1 MTSPAVK
8 KILDALRA
16 NHDEAVRLRLELG
29 KAPCSEANSVDAGPR
44 PEDFHPKV
52 VKASLSNPKCL
63 TGAFTWVDTSQGWR
77 FWNDQFIAGALSPE
91 GRAILEKWLAE

>member
-16 NHDEAVRLRLELG
+16 NHDEAVRLRLELEKQLTAG
-29 KAPCSEANSVDAGPR
+29 APDAGECPTHCSKLDIR
-44 PEDFHPKV
+44 R
-52 VKASLSNPKCL
+52 SLMGELHRLSW
-63 TGAFTWVDTSQGWR
+63 AFDWYSSPQGHR
-77 FWNDQFIAGALSPE
+77 FWDAQIEAGSLTPE